1 MIQRIIIVSILIGI
15 TSCSS
20 SIEGEGPATAQNETA
35 VEQFNE
41 VEIDCNCDVTL
52 IPSESSHVVVESHQN
67 LIDNYQIVFNR
78 GTLKLSEK
86 SPVSKFNLYNV
97 NVYFNSDLKKIK
109 LKNKTR
115 FKVSGT
121 LKTDNL
127 DLEVSNKAEITQSF
141 MEIKDFQIKA
151 SDHSK
156 IQLNGTV
163 IDLKVKAMDKSNVN
177 LSNLQAV
184 SIDLTSEDDSELLLN
199 VLKNIKGTAGDNSKV
214 FYKGDP
220 VKDIKEIDRASILQN

>member
-1 MIQRIIIVSILIGI
+1 MIQRILIVSLLIGI
-15 TSCSS
+15 TSCSA
-20 SIEGEGPATAQNETA
+20 SIEGEGPATAQHETA
-35 VEQFNE
+35 VESFNE
-41 VEIDCNCDVTL
+41 LDIACNCDVTL
-52 IPSESSHVVVESHQN
+52 IPSESAHVVVESHQN
-67 LIDNYQIVFNR
+67 LIDNYEIVFNR

-97 NVYFNSDLKKIK
+97 NVYFNSDINKIK

-115 FKVSGT
+115 LKVSGT
-121 LKTDNL
+121 LKSDNL
-127 DLEVSNKAEITQSF
+127 ELDVNDDSEMTQSF
-141 MEIKDFQIKA
+141 MELKDFQIKA
-151 SDHSK
+151 SNHSQ

-184 SIDLTSEDDSELLLN
+184 SVDLTSEDDSELLLN